1 MIPLEMQILCALVLD
16 QLIGD
21 PQGWPHPIRWIGALA
36 AGVEKPLRR
45 QGLDQTKAGIV
56 GVSVVLTV
64 TGTTAWTVLW
74 GLGLVHPLAADLGG
88 VIVLWT
94 TFAAKDLRVHS
105 LRVYKTLK
113 QDEIHEARQAVSML
127 VGRETAELDASVVSR
142 ACVESVAENSV
153 DGVIAP
159 VFFAFLFG
167 PVGAM
172 LYKAVNTLDSMWG
185 YTTGGYKDFGRI
197 AAQLDDMVNWI
208 PARMGAVALIAGGKL
223 LGYPAGQAWRV
234 FVRDRNKHP
243 SPNGGQAEAAMAGL
257 LQVQLGG
264 EGRYHGQISSRP
276 RLGDPIRTL
285 GPEHILQANRL
296 AGAAVVL
303 TVVGMLVPRFVILF
317 TMTYL

>member
-1 MIPLEMQILCALVLD
+1 MQILCALVLD

-45 QGLDQTKAGIV
+45 QGLNQTKAGIV
-56 GVSVVLTV
+56 GVIVVLVT
-64 TGTTAWTVLW
+64 TGTTAWAVLW
-74 GLGLVHPLAADLGG
+74 VLALMHPVAADLGG
-88 VIVLWT
+88 VIILWT

-105 LRVYKTLK
+105 LRVYKALK
-113 QDEIHEARQAVSML
+113 KDDIHEARQAVSML
-127 VGRETAELDASVVSR
+127 VGRETAELDASEVSR

-159 VFFAFLFG
+159 IFFAFLFG

-185 YTTGGYKDFGRI
+185 YTTGGYREFGRI
-197 AAQLDDMVNWI
+197 AAQFDDVVNWI
-208 PARMGAVALIAGGKL
+208 PARVGAVALIAGGKL

-264 EGRYHGQISSRP
+264 EGRYHGQVSSRP
-276 RLGDPIRTL
+276 KLGDPNSTL
-285 GPEHILQANRL
+285 GPKHILQANRL
-296 AGAAVVL
+296 AGTAVVL
-303 TVVGMLVPRFVILF
+303 TVVAMMFLRVVII
-317 TMTYL
+317 